1 LWHRIAVRAYGAAFW
16 SAAKERPRASA
27 LPLSSPRHELR
38 RMLRFERRHTLLYGR
53 EFTVQHYAAL
63 WRWRDGHEPLEERL
77 PWLCPPLL
85 RALEARHVAA
95 A

>member
-1 LWHRIAVRAYGAAFW
+1 
-16 SAAKERPRASA
+16 
-27 LPLSSPRHELR
+27 
-38 RMLRFERRHTLLYGR
+38 MYGR